1 MTRIAAKWSVPPR
14 RCGFRF
20 SLTDAAVIGVG
31 VAMTWLLR
39 GRLGDLAMLPAVVLV
54 HFFLFCNV
62 FRVRR
67 SYELIWAA
75 SFIVNLLAWQ
85 ALGQFGWRGVLLTQA
100 PITSWQSPPR

>member
-1 MTRIAAKWSVPPR
+1 
-14 RCGFRF
+14 
-20 SLTDAAVIGVG
+20 
-31 VAMTWLLR
+31 MTWLLR

-100 PITSWQSPPR
+100 PITLLAIAVEMKSNRYHGVGCRWINPACCSESMPSEVSP